1 MTGASPADSDGRRL
15 LQAGRLVA
23 SGTVASRATGFARLL
38 VLAAVLGTGTRL
50 FDAYSVANTVPNI
63 VFDLLI
69 GGILTSLAV
78 PFLVRAMLRD
88 PSTGDAY
95 AGRVLGLVVYGLGA
109 AVVISI
115 VAAPLLV
122 DLYAAG
128 FTPAEHH
135 LAVVLTRFF
144 LPQVL
149 FYGLGATMAAII
161 NARGRFGLPAWAPV
175 INNLVVITAG
185 LLYVIVGGR
194 GSVAAITPAEQLI
207 LGLGTTL
214 GIVAQTVVLA
224 PALRR
229 CGIRWRQTLL
239 ARALPDRGQLQ
250 RAARVAGWVS
260 LYVLAN
266 QAMLVVVTRVATSS
280 GPGGIG
286 VFTNAYTVFQV
297 PYAIVAVSVMTTL
310 LPRMSAHGV
319 HRNDGQMTIE
329 LSRAFRLAGCV
340 LVPTTVAFVL
350 LGPSLATLLFA
361 HGRAT
366 SQGVHLTGSVLM
378 VFGLAILPFSAF
390 QVTVATFYALRDTR
404 TPALVN
410 VVADLLAVAVVLV
423 SAAFLPAQD
432 RDLGVA
438 LAYLV
443 SYGMGLVL
451 LVSLLRHRLGR
462 VDGHRVLRT
471 YVRLLIAGLIAG
483 AFALGVRELMS
494 LGVGDRWPGALAI
507 VIAVS
512 LTGALVFLAAAGHM
526 RVRELHILVARTG
539 GDRRMTTPSP
549 SRREERA

>member
-1 MTGASPADSDGRRL
+1 MTNASPADSDGRRL

-23 SGTVASRATGFARLL
+23 GGTIASRATGFARLL

-78 PFLVRAMLRD
+78 PFLVRGMLRE
-88 PSTGDAY
+88 PITGDAY
-95 AGRVLGLVVYGLGA
+95 AARMLGLVVYGLGA
-109 AVVISI
+109 AVVISV

-122 DLYAAG
+122 NLYATG
-128 FTPAEHH
+128 LTPSEDH
-135 LAVVLTRFF
+135 LAIVLTRFF

-149 FYGLGATMAAII
+149 FYGLGATMGAII

-175 INNLVVITAG
+175 LNNLVVIAAG
-185 LLYVIVGGR
+185 LLYVVVGGR
-194 GSVAAITPAEQLI
+194 GSVTAITPTEELV

-229 CGIRWRQTLL
+229 SGIRWRQTLV
-239 ARALPDRGQLQ
+239 ARLPPDREQLK
-250 RAARVAGWVS
+250 RAVRVACWVS
-260 LYVLAN
+260 LYVVAN
-266 QAMLVVVTRVATSS
+266 QAMLVVITRVATGS

-286 VFTNAYTVFQV
+286 VFTNAYAIFQV

-310 LPRMSAHGV
+310 LPRMSAHGA
-319 HRNDGQMTIE
+319 HQDAGRMTIE
-329 LSRAFRLAGCV
+329 LSRAFRIAGCV
-340 LVPTTVAFVL
+340 LVPSTVAFVL
-350 LGPSLATLLFA
+350 LGPSLATLLFG
-361 HGRAT
+361 HGNAT
-366 SQGVHLTGSVLM
+366 PQAIHLTGSVLM

-410 VVADLLAVAVVLV
+410 IVADVVAVAVVLLGT
-423 SAAFLPAQD
+423 ALLPTHD
-432 RDLGVA
+432 RDLGIA

-443 SYGMGLVL
+443 SYGVGLVIL
-451 LVSLLRHRLGR
+451 IALLRHRLGR

-471 YVRLLIAGLIAG
+471 HVRLLVAGLIGG
-483 AFALGVRELMS
+483 AVALGVRQAVS
-494 LGVGDRWPGALAI
+494 LAVGDRWPGALAV
-507 VIAVS
+507 VITVS
-512 LTGALVFLAAAGHM
+512 LTGGLVFIAAACRM
-526 RVRELHILVARTG
+526 RVRELRVLVARTG
-539 GDRRMTTPSP
+539 R
-549 SRREERA
+549 